1 MQNYCRSF
9 FSLPWKQTTFILA
22 LLTVFPLYTEAVE
35 PTIQANGNVSLLL
48 RNDGVLFQLGGQAF
62 TPATLPPTAIPPI
75 QPQAAILTN
84 VDSLPPLKDQHG
96 SYEGYYG
103 GMALA
108 IASPPGVNRALFTW
122 FPDSSDPT
130 KSQSAPVSGLS
141 EVKDIFLID
150 TPCYYYSY
158 CNSSYFVVTNTG
170 TVFSLDGNNN
180 ATQLSGL
187 SDVKLITADS
197 SRYVALTNAG
207 TVFYGNWNWNSNQ
220 YDPAIQIAN
229 LANVTDIKYRNN
241 VSYALADGK
250 VYGWTWVLDPVTS
263 TYKPTTVTPVK
274 DATGN
279 ELTEVKELRWR
290 NQTLAITQAGTVLW
304 WKWNEDNKVPTVALP
319 ITGLPNVAE
328 IVGRSSSYLA
338 RTLTGDLYYWIW
350 KESSNAPTSASKIIL
365 PSTVK
370 TLFIPKGSNSDFAIL
385 NNGEVYRWDWDSSSN
400 PSTPTQI
407 PDVSNI
413 EEIQSYLGLGLS
425 NVKAIARGGDYQ
437 LVLQTDGTVCGA
449 GNNYNGRL
457 GINAPDYIYYDAPLC
472 GIENLRVGTNTVL
485 TALTVNKTGEG
496 IVTADTGI
504 IYCGTSCSGNYLQK
518 QTVTLRAKPQIGS
531 TFAGW
536 SDNCTNTDSVIDP
549 VTQVGRTKVTL
560 TNAVTCSAKFDEA
573 PLRKLTVKKE
583 GTGNGTVTVEPPPE
597 SGNLNCGSSTCTV
610 NYKNLTEV
618 SLTATPDVSSKN
630 DGISC
635 NQTFI
640 LTENLECTVTFTKL
654 LANYP
659 LEVNVTSE
667 DGSGGKVVSEPA
679 GIDCSR
685 DSCIKN
691 FPNGTTVTL
700 TPFPNPGSIVKE
712 WYYYGYHYSA
722 SSATITINGR
732 DAYYSIVFGLPP
744 PPPNI
749 EVEPP
754 SHKFKFEGVN
764 NRLSQDFSISNTS
777 VTNLR
782 IDSIAVK
789 GASDFR
795 ALEDNCSNT
804 NKATNESCKISV
816 AYEPHTDATQ
826 TATLWIDSDDPETP
840 LTIPFCA
847 GAYGSTIQETEVY
860 PTNLD
865 FGTEIVGNSSTQ
877 TEWIKTWTDG
887 CGALIDQN
895 KFNLGGTSAT
905 DFNIT
910 LKECYYA
917 AWDDKT
923 DKPNKTTYSTC
934 QVNVKFLPATLEGAK
949 NAQLDYALNDPSLPT
964 SSVPLAGV
972 AMAASSAQP
981 KLEVSASSL
990 DFGEV
995 TLYRSSLQSTL
1006 TVRNTGNV
1014 NLIPSV
1020 KLTDPDA
1027 ADFSVIGGECTA
1039 QKVLFPGKSCNLSVQ
1054 FNPQGTIGNKQASL
1068 IIAPDKPYATTV
1080 TLTGN
1085 SIEATDCAEA
1095 NITIESSGSGYYWDS
1110 DAAWLRLKNLTGS
1123 DPNRPTDKDVV
1134 RIKSGHT
1141 FFGTSDSTTVVKTL
1155 CIESW
1160 ATLQSLDNQGTSLAI
1175 RATDFIGN
1183 WGTILGQDGTNETD
1197 PCPTRTAL
1205 GTGSCAKR
1213 GASVILKV
1221 GTADSGAP
1229 LINEGIIKAGKGGS
1243 GSQYAAA
1250 GGDAIVLG
1258 RNILNKNAIQA
1269 GDGGDISGTLEGES
1283 GPGGFTQ
1290 VWGNFGGKGY
1300 LRSETSTQIAAGN
1313 GGYCN
1318 SSATEPQMGGK
1329 GGDLWLMT
1337 APDVY
1342 LGGGN
1347 HRAGKSSYNCAKN
1360 RGDGRVGIEPSV
1372 ISLAGANT
1380 RVEGGDIFIYG
1391 GPDWTLDLSNLTG
1404 PVVTA
1409 TGNITLAVGEGGVID
1424 LRGSSGKLF
1433 NAVGQVSLFADN
1445 ILVNEN
1451 QKLSDLIEASQ
1462 IVVGPHKI
1470 LRDVALT
1477 GATRVVGIPNTTTSL
1492 TLTLAN
1498 GSPVNDT
1505 FSLTM
1510 TDPGGWISNPLP
1522 ATLDVAG
1529 LEVAN
1534 LTLPVTLPAEIG
1546 MTDTITVTATSQAD
1560 PLVTATITI
1569 QVAVVDLTLLV
1580 LNPPTVPIEVGGT
1593 EIPNPP
1599 MSPFTIEPVSVNS
1612 GCPTTGVIDFF
1623 CSNQGQILQDAMLT
1637 NSASITGGTLAGA
1650 LTNQG
1655 LVSQVTIQAG
1665 ATLTGGKLTGHIIN
1679 EGTLEN
1685 FEFVGAVIEG
1695 GTLAGTI
1702 TNLSHSEGTVKNVIL
1717 APNTKISRVNLQGN
1731 IVGDNNAPA
1740 LLEHV
1745 TIKSN
1750 TFLSGVKLG
1759 EGVIIEANVTC
1770 GEGVQ
1775 APEGV
1780 CFPSEMEL
1788 PPLPDLGATATNEQG
1803 ESVPSNAAFYGGI
1816 SVNNGAIEV
1825 QATPTLADKVTIQGQ
1840 IQVDPAHVGQV
1851 GNVVVYVDYTP
1862 VGANEPVYVM
1872 LNEAGKPVDWDGNL
1886 ANLVPFQVIQKLAEP
1901 IEVLMYQGKLPV
1913 TGMLNV
1919 EFGYRLADGTVVHNF
1934 KPIEVNIDN

>member
-1 MQNYCRSF
+1 M
-9 FSLPWKQTTFILA
+9 
-22 LLTVFPLYTEAVE
+22 
-35 PTIQANGNVSLLL
+35 SLLL
-48 RNDGVLFQLGGQAF
+48 RNDGVLFQLGGQSF

-75 QPQAAILTN
+75 QPKSAILTN
-84 VDSLPPLKDQHG
+84 VDSLPTLKDQHG

-108 IASPPGVNRALFTW
+108 IASTPEVNRALFTW

-130 KSQSAPVSGLS
+130 KSQPTPVSGLS
-141 EVKDIFLID
+141 EVKEIFLGAS
-150 TPCYYYSY
+150 CYY
-158 CNSSYFVVTNTG
+158 CPSYFVITNTG
-170 TVFSLDGNNN
+170 TIFGLDGNNN

-187 SDVKLITADS
+187 SDVKLITADP
-197 SRYVALTNAG
+197 SRYVALTNTG
-207 TVFYGNWNWNSNQ
+207 TVFYGNWNSSNNQ

-229 LANVTDIKYRNN
+229 LTNVTDIKYLNN
-241 VSYALADGK
+241 VTYALAGGK
-250 VYGWTWVLDPVTS
+250 VYGWTWVLDPATS
-263 TYKPTTVTPVK
+263 TYLPTIVTAVK
-274 DATGN
+274 DAAGN
-279 ELTEVKELRWR
+279 ELSQVKDLRWK
-290 NQTLAITQAGTVLW
+290 NQTLAVTQAGTVVW

-328 IVGRSSSYLA
+328 IVGRYSSYLA
-338 RTLTGDLYYWIW
+338 RTLTGDLYYWVW
-350 KESSNAPTSASKIIL
+350 KESSNAPTSASQITL
-365 PSTVK
+365 PSTSKVK
-370 TLFIPKGSNSDFAIL
+370 TLFIPGGSSDFAVL
-385 NNGEVYRWDWDSSSN
+385 NNKEVYSWYWDSSTSGNPSMPTQIQGSSNPKEIYYYYYPYYGYSYLSLTEGKEVYRIN
-400 PSTPTQI
+400 GNATLI
-407 PDVSNI
+407 P
-413 EEIQSYLGLGLS
+413 GLS
-425 NVKAIARGGDYQ
+425 NVKTIAIGSHQ
-437 LVLQTDGTVCGA
+437 LFLQEDGILCGT
-449 GNNYNGRL
+449 GNNSGGQL
-457 GINAPDYIYYDAPLC
+457 GINAPNYISYDEPLC
-472 GIENLRVGTNTVL
+472 GIEDLIVEPNTVL
-485 TALTVNKTGEG
+485 TSLTVNKTGTGEG
-496 IVTADTGI
+496 TVTADTGT
-504 IYCGTSCSGNYLQK
+504 IYCGTSCSGNYPQK

-531 TFAGW
+531 IFTGW
-536 SDNCTNTDSVIDP
+536 SDNCTNTDSIIDP
-549 VTQVGRTKVTL
+549 VTQVGKTKVTL
-560 TNAVTCSAKFDEA
+560 TNAVTCTATFDQA

-583 GTGNGTVTVEPPPE
+583 GTGNGTVTVEPSPE

-618 SLTATPDVSSKN
+618 TLTATPDADSQDTAEIN
-630 DGISC
+630 C
-635 NQTFI
+635 NNQDFI
-640 LTENLECTVTFTKL
+640 LTKDRECTVTFTKL

-659 LEVNVTSE
+659 LNVSITSE

-679 GIDCSR
+679 GIDCNS
-685 DSCIKN
+685 DSCTKD
-691 FPNGTTVTL
+691 FPNGTAVTL

-712 WYYYGYHYSA
+712 WYCGGYYNSA
-722 SSATITINGR
+722 SPATVTVKGR
-732 DAYYSIVFGLPP
+732 PAYCSISFRLPP
-744 PPPNI
+744 IPSNI
-749 EVEPP
+749 EVDPP

-764 NRLSQDFSISNTS
+764 NRLTQDFSISNTS

-804 NKATNESCKISV
+804 SKATNENCKISV
-816 AYEPHTDATQ
+816 AYEPHTDVTQ
-826 TATLWIDSDDPETP
+826 TATLWISSDDPETP

-847 GAYGSTIQETEVY
+847 GAYGSTTQETEVS

-865 FGTEIVGNSSTQ
+865 FGTEVVGNSSTQ
-877 TEWIKTWTDG
+877 TQWIKTWTDG

-895 KFNLGGTSAT
+895 KFKLNGTNAT
-905 DFNIT
+905 DFNII

-934 QVNVKFLPATLEGAK
+934 QVNVKFLPTTLEGAK

-972 AMAASSAQP
+972 AVATSSAQP

-990 DFGEV
+990 NFGEV
-995 TLYRSSLQSTL
+995 TLYRSSPQSTL
-1006 TVRNTGNV
+1006 TIKNTGNV
-1014 NLIPSV
+1014 NLIPSI
-1020 KLTDPDA
+1020 KLTDSDA
-1027 ADFSVIGGECTA
+1027 ADFSVIGGECTS
-1039 QKVLFPGKSCNLSVQ
+1039 QRVLFPGNSCNLSVQ
-1054 FNPQGTIGNKQASL
+1054 FVPQGTVGNKQASL
-1068 IIAPDKPYATTV
+1068 IIAPDKSYATTV

-1110 DAAWLRLKNLTGS
+1110 DDTNNAAWKRLPNLTS
-1123 DPNRPTDKDVV
+1123 SAPPTDKDVV

-1141 FFGTSDSTTVVKTL
+1141 FFGSANPNTVVKTL
-1155 CIESW
+1155 CIESG
-1160 ATLQSLDNQGTSLAI
+1160 ATLQSIDNQGTSLTI

-1183 WGTILGQDGTNETD
+1183 WGTILGQDGANETE

-1221 GTADSGAP
+1221 STADSGGP
-1229 LINEGIIKAGKGGS
+1229 IVNEGTIKAGKGGS

-1258 RNILNKNAIQA
+1258 RNVLNKNIIQA

-1283 GPGGFTQ
+1283 GPGGLTQ
-1290 VWGNFGGKGY
+1290 VLGNFGGKGY

-1329 GGDLWLMT
+1329 GGDLRLMT
-1337 APDVY
+1337 IPDVY
-1342 LGGGN
+1342 IGGGN

-1380 RVEGGDIFIYG
+1380 KVEGGDIFIYG
-1391 GPDWTLDLSNLTG
+1391 GPDWTLDLSNLSGT
-1404 PVVTA
+1404 VVTA

-1445 ILVNEN
+1445 ILLDEN

-1477 GATRVVGIPNTTTSL
+1477 GATRVVGEPNTTTSL
-1492 TLTLAN
+1492 ILTLAN

-1505 FSLTM
+1505 FSLTV
-1510 TDPGGWISNPLP
+1510 TDPGSWISSTLP

-1560 PLVTATITI
+1560 PTVTATINI
-1569 QVAVVDLTLLV
+1569 QVEVVDLTLLIANPSSPPIEV
-1580 LNPPTVPIEVGGT
+1580 VEPEIPTIEVVEPEIPSPPTVL
-1593 EIPNPP
+1593 
-1599 MSPFTIEPVSVNS
+1599 PFTIEPVSVSS

-1623 CSNQGQILQDAMLT
+1623 CSNQGQILQDATLT
-1637 NSASITGGTLAGA
+1637 SSASITGGTLAGM

-1702 TNLSHSEGTVKNVIL
+1702 TNRSQSEGTIKNVNL

-1759 EGVIIEANVTC
+1759 EGVIVEANVTC

-1780 CFPSEMEL
+1780 CFPGEMEL
-1788 PPLPDLGATATNEQG
+1788 PPLPDLDATATNEQG

-1816 SVNNGAIEV
+1816 SVNNGAIEA
-1825 QATPTLADKVTIQGQ
+1825 QATPTLADEVTIQGQ
-1840 IQVDPAHVGQV
+1840 IQVDPAHVGQA
-1851 GNVVVYVDYTP
+1851 GDVVVYVDYTP
-1862 VGANEPVYVM
+1862 VGANEPIYVM

-1886 ANLVPFQVIQKLAEP
+1886 SNLVPFKVIPKLAEL
-1901 IEVLMYQGKLPV
+1901 IEVLMYQNKLPV
-1913 TGMLNV
+1913 MGMLNIG
-1919 EFGYRLADGTVVHNF
+1919 FGYRLAEDGLVIHNL
-1934 KPIEVNIDN
+1934 KPIEVNINK